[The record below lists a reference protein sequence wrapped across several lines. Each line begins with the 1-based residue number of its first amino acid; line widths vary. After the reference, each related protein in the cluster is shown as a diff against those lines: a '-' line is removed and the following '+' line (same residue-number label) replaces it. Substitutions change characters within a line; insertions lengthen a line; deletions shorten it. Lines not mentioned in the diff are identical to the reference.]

1 MLKVRL
7 NVLHAVQVVVHPPMA
22 VWYAHRVRLV
32 DTLVPR
38 ILVWNVRPATFLPLQ
53 TVPLVHNVVPVTKVN
68 SVAMAPARVCFVIR
82 ENFNPNPVHANSV
95 QSARIPTTKE

>member
-1 MLKVRL
+1 
-7 NVLHAVQVVVHPPMA
+7 MA

-38 ILVWNVRPATFLPLQ
+38 ILVWNVHPATFLPLQ

-68 SVAMAPARVCFVIR
+68 SVAMAPARVSFVIP
-82 ENFNPNPVHANSV
+82 ENFNPDPVHAKSV
-95 QSARIPTTKE
+95 QPVRIPTTKE